1 MKKLGLLFLSLLF
14 TISSFSQNVKF
25 LSKEE
30 FKKKNLGVTVVEF
43 WASWNS
49 GNQYNELSRLSE
61 CNKYRVCIDSNMDL
75 AAEYGVV
82 SVPTIVIFNNG
93 EERYRFQANVSFQ
106 LTTPRKDIQEK
117 VDQVVMER
125 FR

>member
-1 MKKLGLLFLSLLF
+1 
-14 TISSFSQNVKF
+14 
-25 LSKEE
+25 
-30 FKKKNLGVTVVEF
+30 
-43 WASWNS
+43 
-49 GNQYNELSRLSE
+49 
-61 CNKYRVCIDSNMDL
+61 MDL

-106 LTTPRKDIQEK
+106 LTTPRKNIQEK